1 MKKMMLAIFVSAMLV
16 GATGSLF
23 AHCDTYDGP
32 VIRDAILAL
41 QNNNVSLVL
50 KWVDQDDEKEIID
63 LFNKTYSLKGG
74 DSEIYQIVERYF
86 FETLVRLHRQSEGE
100 PYNGLKPA
108 GNTPEIVSMSD
119 LALQEKNI
127 DDLLAKL
134 DSHIN
139 SVIRE
144 KYERVIRLEKTKDE
158 SVEDGRAY
166 VEAYVD
172 YTHTLVAI
180 HSVLESGP
188 GVHSHE

>member
-16 GATGSLF
+16 GATGSLY

-41 QNNNVSLVL
+41 QKNNVSLVL

-74 DSEIYQIVERYF
+74 NPEIYQIVERYF
-86 FETLVRLHRQSEGE
+86 FETLVRLHRESEGE

-108 GNTPEIVSMSD
+108 GNTPEIISMSD

-134 DSHIN
+134 DPHIN

-144 KYERVIRLEKTKDE
+144 KYERVIRLEKIKDE